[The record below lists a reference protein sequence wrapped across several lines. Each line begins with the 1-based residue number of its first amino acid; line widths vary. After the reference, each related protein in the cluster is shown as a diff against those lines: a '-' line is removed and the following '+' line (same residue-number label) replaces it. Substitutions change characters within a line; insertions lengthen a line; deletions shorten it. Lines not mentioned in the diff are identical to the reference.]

1 MTNSETNLARLL
13 FEKDLNTIRMIS
25 MSRIRCQNNFLEGI
39 IIEELRKK
47 GYTILKENLF
57 IGLAIWVYN
66 SFVNYHLYS
75 YAGIWEEYQIA
86 VKNLIHDFCIE
97 NDLPLECFQ
106 TVESVYHW
114 KSTRKL
120 AANYSAPLSILFKL
134 KTTDYESSKNLE
146 ESTTRNS
153 ESVEKPS
160 DRLAN
165 YTEKGIT
172 IIEFDNYWDACIPFE
187 SNLFSIGLFLQS
199 PTESDNSIIDKEFI
213 NRIENADVQDSYV
226 DIIENN
232 LCRNLIE
239 VFFYSMQDD
248 MRVAKLVFEA
258 MESFI
263 PITFNHRIELIIA
276 PLVAIR
282 EFLFN
287 KKSYLFPM
295 SFVKHEFSTNQ
306 RIVCDD
312 LIITKNIISTG
323 LRYEGDYSSLFEQWG
338 KWRSLETPSEEVCNL
353 IFSLILGLRGGREA
367 DSRYFF
373 KKLSSQNCQS
383 FYEAVLKL
391 KEVCSALDSAVIDT
405 YLEERDERYG
415 TNYYIDESGLLYVSG
430 TPRDI
435 NTILHDLDI
444 PTATQPLTDQIEESV
459 QQEPQSEQLSPVDY
473 NQVIP
478 DSLTTEHLDLINEF
492 EIGKKYFTHKK
503 RNYAQPHCDLL
514 NEGFNS
520 MVDEDKANRFE
531 RLMKLLA
538 RERCIYPS
546 VNVMRSCAY
555 AMTGYG
561 FYNPFKP
568 DPVFWNPERVDV
580 LLYICQRFYNKRGD
594 AKTPMSDFK
603 YPAKVFHVIK
613 EYQGASNRSQSA
625 SKVDTDDFGK
635 DFKEIFPEL

>member
-1 MTNSETNLARLL
+1 MTNSEANIARLL
-13 FEKDLNTIRMIS
+13 FEKDLDTVRMIS
-25 MSRIRCQNNFLEGI
+25 MFRIRCQNNSLEGI

-47 GYTILKENLF
+47 GYAIHKENLF
-57 IGLAIWVYN
+57 IGLAIWMYS

-86 VKNLIHDFCIE
+86 AKNLVHDFCIE

-106 TVESVYHW
+106 AIESVYHW

-120 AANYSAPLSILFKL
+120 AANYSAPLSILFEL
-134 KTTDYESSKNLE
+134 KATDNESSKKLK
-146 ESTTRNS
+146 ESTTQNS

-160 DRLAN
+160 GKCAN
-165 YTEKGIT
+165 HTEKGIT
-172 IIEFDNYWDACIPFE
+172 VIEFDNYWDACIPFE
-187 SNLFSIGLFLQS
+187 SNLFSIGLFLQN
-199 PTESDNSIIDKEFI
+199 PTESGNSIIDKEFI

-232 LCRNLIE
+232 LRRNLIE
-239 VFFYSMQDD
+239 VFFYSMQNDKK
-248 MRVAKLVFEA
+248 VAKLVFEA

-287 KKSYLFPM
+287 KKGHLFPM

-338 KWRSLETPSEEVCNL
+338 KWRGIETPSEEVCNL
-353 IFSLILGLRGGREA
+353 IFALILGLRSGREE

-373 KKLSSQNCQS
+373 KKLSFQNCQS

-391 KEVCSALDSAVIDT
+391 KEVCSALDSTVINT

-415 TNYYIDESGLLYVSG
+415 TNYYIDESGLLNVSG

-444 PTATQPLTDQIEESV
+444 PTATQPLTGQIEESV
-459 QQEPQSEQLSPVDY
+459 QQEPQPEQLSPVDY

-478 DSLTTEHLDLINEF
+478 DSLTTEHRDIIKEF

-503 RNYAQPHCDLL
+503 RNYALSHCTIL
-514 NEGFNS
+514 NEGFNLLT
-520 MVDEDKANRFE
+520 DEDKANRFN
-531 RLMKLLA
+531 RLIQLLA

-546 VNVMRSCAY
+546 NEVMRSCAY

-561 FYNPFKP
+561 FNNPFKP
-568 DPVFWNPERVDV
+568 VPVFWNREKVDI
-580 LLYICQRFYNKRGD
+580 LLYICQKFYNKRGN
-594 AKTPMSDFK
+594 AKTPMSQFK
-603 YPAKVFHVIK
+603 TPAEIFHVIK
-613 EYQGASNRSQSA
+613 EYQEASNRSQSA
-625 SKVDTDDFGK
+625 SKVDTGDFGE
-635 DFKEIFPEL
+635 DFKEIFPKL